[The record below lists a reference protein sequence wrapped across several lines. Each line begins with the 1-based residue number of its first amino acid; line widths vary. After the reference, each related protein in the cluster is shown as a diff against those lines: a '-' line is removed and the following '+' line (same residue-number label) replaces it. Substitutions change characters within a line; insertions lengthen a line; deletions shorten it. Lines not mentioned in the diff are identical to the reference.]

1 MRSSDSIWWSAC
13 AATSWRVDENC
24 APASGA
30 GLMRCEGC
38 GGSTGRG
45 RGVSAARISGGSPG
59 PFILIGSD
67 MVFPLLGVD
76 GAPRFVST
84 KRWGPLSASGRML
97 YSAARAA
104 DPGED
109 LAHAQRAARRRV
121 QRRRRVAGAVAQ
133 PAEQVEER

>member
-13 AATSWRVDENC
+13 AETSWRVDENC

-45 RGVSAARISGGSPG
+45 RGVSAARSSDGSPG

-76 GAPRFVST
+76 GASGVRIDQVVGTFERLWTHGLPRRPS
-84 KRWGPLSASGRML
+84 
-97 YSAARAA
+97 
-104 DPGED
+104 DPGEH
-109 LAHAQRAARRRV
+109 LAHA
-121 QRRRRVAGAVAQ
+121 
-133 PAEQVEER
+133 